1 MLGSRVRAPKGALK
15 MEIRNGLHF
24 FVHIPADLPG
34 QGNGPGKRVMGK
46 PAQRK
51 IPVENRHSR
60 VRTKTFSAHATPEIH
75 HDVRKSGVFT
85 HEKVRPETSHE
96 SGRTDES
103 INLICRVSIKR

>member
-24 FVHIPADLPG
+24 FVHIPADRTFRARETG
-34 QGNGPGKRVMGK
+34 GGKEKNRVMGHR
-46 PAQRK
+46 PG
-51 IPVENRHSR
+51 R
-60 VRTKTFSAHATPEIH
+60 VRTKTFSAHVTPKIH

-85 HEKVRPETSHE
+85 HEKVRPETSHA

-103 INLICRVSIKR
+103 INLICLVSIKR

>member
-24 FVHIPADLPG
+24 FVHIPDL
-34 QGNGPGKRVMGK
+34 
-46 PAQRK
+46 
-51 IPVENRHSR
+51 
-60 VRTKTFSAHATPEIH
+60 VRTKTFSMHVTPEIC

>member
-1 MLGSRVRAPKGALK
+1 

-24 FVHIPADLPG
+24 LFIPD
-34 QGNGPGKRVMGK
+34 
-46 PAQRK
+46 
-51 IPVENRHSR
+51 R
-60 VRTKTFSAHATPEIH
+60 VRTKTFSTHVTPEIH

-96 SGRTDES
+96 SRRTDES